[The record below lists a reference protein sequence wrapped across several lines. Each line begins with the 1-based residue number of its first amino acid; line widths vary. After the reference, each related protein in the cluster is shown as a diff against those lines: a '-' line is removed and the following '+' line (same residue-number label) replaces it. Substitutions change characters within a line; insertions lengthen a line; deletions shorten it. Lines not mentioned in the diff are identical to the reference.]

1 MTGEEFIYKVI
12 FLSIYQEDNNMNQ
25 VKTMYL
31 NTWIGHPSCWK
42 ARVKKVP
49 FLKMYLKEEENHPPW
64 VRVMK
69 GPEPLDEG

>member
-12 FLSIYQEDNNMNQ
+12 FLSNYQEDNNMNQ
-25 VKTMYL
+25 VKNMYL

-64 VRVMK
+64 VRVME
-69 GPEPLDEG
+69 GAEPLDEG